1 MCTLAAAWLTDPRW
15 PLVVAAN
22 RDERLGRPA
31 EGWALRQGRD
41 GARWAGPRDAKEG
54 GTWIGVGVN
63 WVFAA
68 ITNYRVASD
77 HSPDPGK
84 RSRGELVTRA
94 LEQPSAG
101 AARAA
106 LSPVDAARYNPF
118 HLLVAD
124 RRSAFLWWYDGEAS
138 AFEDL
143 EPGLHLVT
151 ENSPYGRCPRGEAVR
166 ARWPVDGAV
175 PRLRE
180 MLASHSEAPW
190 TSTCIHLDPHYG
202 TRSAT
207 VLRLAQSLGQSEL
220 FAADGRPCETP
231 LQDQSGLLAELGR
244 SA

>member
-1 MCTLAAAWLTDPRW
+1 VCTLAVAWRTDPRW
-15 PLVVAAN
+15 PLLAAAN
-22 RDERLGRPA
+22 RDERLGRPS

-41 GARWAGPRDAKEG
+41 GARWAGPRDVKEG
-54 GTWIGVGVN
+54 GTWIGVGAGG
-63 WVFAA
+63 VFAG
-68 ITNYRVASD
+68 ITNYHSG
-77 HSPDPGK
+77 HSPDLSR

-94 LEQPSAG
+94 LEQPSA
-101 AARAA
+101 AEARAA
-106 LSPVDAARYNPF
+106 LGSVAAARYNPF

-124 RRSAFLWWYDGEAS
+124 RRSAFLWWYDGEAF
-138 AFEDL
+138 AFQDL
-143 EPGLHLVT
+143 QPGLHVLT
-151 ENSPYGRCPRGEAVR
+151 ENSPYGQCPRGEVVR
-166 ARWPVDGAV
+166 ARWPVDGAT

-180 MLASHSEAPW
+180 LLTTHSETPW
-190 TSTCIHLDPHYG
+190 TSVCIHLDPHYG